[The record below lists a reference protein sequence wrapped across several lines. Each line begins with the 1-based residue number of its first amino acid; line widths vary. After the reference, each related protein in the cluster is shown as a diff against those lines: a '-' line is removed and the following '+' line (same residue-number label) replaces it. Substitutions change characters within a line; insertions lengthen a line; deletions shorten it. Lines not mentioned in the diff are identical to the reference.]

1 MVKRRKPMDTLK
13 IGAFIAE
20 RRKAQNLTQLQLA
33 EKLGITDRA
42 VSKWEN
48 GKAMPDSSIMLELCK
63 ALKISVNDLLSGEIV
78 TMNQNEKQ
86 EQILLEIVKEKEKT
100 DKNLLKLEIFLASIV
115 AIVLFTLIAVASFV
129 PMESWIRIVLISLGF
144 AIFLVGAFVA
154 LKIEQVVGYYECGKC
169 GHKHVPT
176 YLAVTI
182 APHVNRTRYM
192 KCPNCKKYSWN
203 KKVLKKD

>member
-1 MVKRRKPMDTLK
+1 MDTLK

-20 RRKAQNLTQLQLA
+20 RRKEQNLTQLQLA

-48 GKAMPDSSIMLELCK
+48 GKAMPDSSIMLELC
-63 ALKISVNDLLSGEIV
+63 ATLKISVTDLLKGEIV
-78 TMNQNEKQ
+78 TMSKNENQ

-100 DKNLLKLEIFLASIV
+100 DKNLLKLEIFLVSIV
-115 AIVLFTLIAVASFV
+115 VIVLFTLIAVASFV
-129 PMESWIRIVLISLGF
+129 PMESWIRIVLLALGF
-144 AIFLVGAFVA
+144 SIFLVGAFVA

-169 GHKHVPT
+169 GHKYVPT
-176 YLAVTI
+176 YLAVTL

-192 KCPNCKKYSWN
+192 KCPNCGKYSWN
-203 KKVLKKD
+203 KKVISK

>member
-1 MVKRRKPMDTLK
+1 MDTLK

-20 RRKAQNLTQLQLA
+20 RRKEQNLTQLQLA

-48 GKAMPDSSIMLELCK
+48 GKAMPDSSIMLELC
-63 ALKISVNDLLSGEIV
+63 ATLKISVNDLLSGEIV

-100 DKNLLKLEIFLASIV
+100 DKNLLKLEIFLGSIV
-115 AIVLFTLIAVASFV
+115 VIVLFTLIAVASFV
-129 PMESWIRIVLISLGF
+129 PMESWIRIVLLALGF
-144 AIFLVGAFVA
+144 SIFLVGAFVA

-169 GHKHVPT
+169 GHKYVPT
-176 YLAVTI
+176 YSAVTL

-192 KCPNCKKYSWN
+192 KCPNCKKCSWN

>member
-1 MVKRRKPMDTLK
+1 MDTLK

-20 RRKAQNLTQLQLA
+20 RRKSQNLTQLQLA

-48 GKAMPDSSIMLELCK
+48 GKAMPDSSIMLDLCK

-129 PMESWIRIVLISLGF
+129 PIENWIRIVLISLGF

-176 YLAVTI
+176 YLAVTL

>member
-1 MVKRRKPMDTLK
+1 MDTLK

-20 RRKAQNLTQLQLA
+20 RRKEQNLTQLQLA

-48 GKAMPDSSIMLELCK
+48 GKAMPDSSIMLDLCK
-63 ALKISVNDLLSGEIV
+63 ALKISVTDLLNGEIV
-78 TMNQNEKQ
+78 TMSKNENQ
-86 EQILLEIVKEKEKT
+86 EQLLLAIVKEKEKT
-100 DKNLLKLEIFLASIV
+100 DKTLLKLEIFLGALVSV
-115 AIVLFTLIAVASFV
+115 ALFTLIAVASFV
-129 PMESWIRIVLISLGF
+129 PMESWIRVVLISLGF

-176 YLAVTI
+176 YLAVTL

>member
-1 MVKRRKPMDTLK
+1 MDTLK

-48 GKAMPDSSIMLELCK
+48 GKAMPDSSIMLDLCE
-63 ALKISVNDLLSGEIV
+63 ALKISVTDLLKGEIV
-78 TMNQNEKQ
+78 TMSKNENQ

-100 DKNLLKLEIFLASIV
+100 DKNLLKLEIFLGSIV
-115 AIVLFTLIAVASFV
+115 VIVLFTLIAVASFV

-169 GHKHVPT
+169 GHKYVPT
-176 YLAVTI
+176 YLAVTL

-203 KKVLKKD
+203 KKALKKD

>member
-1 MVKRRKPMDTLK
+1 MDTLK

-20 RRKAQNLTQLQLA
+20 RRKEQNLTQLQLA

>member
-1 MVKRRKPMDTLK
+1 MDTLK

-86 EQILLEIVKEKEKT
+86 EQILLEIVKEKEKI
-100 DKNLLKLEIFLASIV
+100 DKNLLKLEIFLGVLVSV
-115 AIVLFTLIAVASFV
+115 ALFTPIAVASFV
-129 PMESWIRIVLISLGF
+129 PMESWIRVVLISLGF

>member
-1 MVKRRKPMDTLK
+1 MDTLK

-20 RRKAQNLTQLQLA
+20 RRKEQNLTQLQLA

-48 GKAMPDSSIMLELCK
+48 GKAMPDSSIMLELCET
-63 ALKISVNDLLSGEIV
+63 LKISVNDLLNGEIV
-78 TMNQNEKQ
+78 TMSKNENQ

-100 DKNLLKLEIFLASIV
+100 DKNLLKLEIFLGSIV
-115 AIVLFTLIAVASFV
+115 VIVLFTLIAVASFV
-129 PMESWIRIVLISLGF
+129 PMESWIRIVLLALGF
-144 AIFLVGAFVA
+144 SIFLVGAFVA

-169 GHKHVPT
+169 GHKYVPT
-176 YLAVTI
+176 YLAVTL

-192 KCPNCKKYSWN
+192 KCPNCGKYSWN
-203 KKVLKKD
+203 KKVISK

>member
-1 MVKRRKPMDTLK
+1 MDTLK

-20 RRKAQNLTQLQLA
+20 RRKEQNLTQLQLA

-100 DKNLLKLEIFLASIV
+100 DKNLLKLEIFLGVLVSV
-115 AIVLFTLIAVASFV
+115 ALFTLIAVASFV
-129 PMESWIRIVLISLGF
+129 PMESWIRVVLISLGF

-169 GHKHVPT
+169 GYKYVPT
-176 YLAVTI
+176 YLAVTL

>member
-1 MVKRRKPMDTLK
+1 MDTLK

-20 RRKAQNLTQLQLA
+20 RRKEQNLTQLQLA

-48 GKAMPDSSIMLELCK
+48 GKAMPDSSIMLDLCE
-63 ALKISVNDLLSGEIV
+63 ALKISVTDLLKGEIV
-78 TMNQNEKQ
+78 TMSKNENQ

-100 DKNLLKLEIFLASIV
+100 DKNLLKLEIFLGSIV
-115 AIVLFTLIAVASFV
+115 VIVLFTLIAVASFV
-129 PMESWIRIVLISLGF
+129 PMESWIRIVLLSLGF
-144 AIFLVGAFVA
+144 SIFLVGAFVA

-169 GHKHVPT
+169 GHKYVPT
-176 YLAVTI
+176 YLAVTL

-192 KCPNCKKYSWN
+192 KCPNCKKCSWN